1 MHFFWWR
8 VKSVERVLQSLLLL
22 ALLVSL
28 QGCGVKFVYQ
38 QIHWALPWYVDRA
51 LDLSSGQEKEFKLR
65 LSVQLRWHQQTQ
77 LPLYIKTLDEWEES
91 VLNSH
96 SASAFDRL
104 LARNQVH
111 LVSLVEHLV
120 SDLSP
125 FLLSLS
131 VKQRNTLFELIHGSN
146 QGYASRYLSAET
158 DLDQLRGED
167 VVDTV
172 RFWFGTV
179 SSAQKKEIVE
189 ALSGYVAT
197 ESIIYSKRE
206 QSLSLLQEIMTATI
220 SDVQRRERLD
230 DFLSLPWYDVTE
242 MEQKQFDHNAALS
255 ISLLEKLL
263 HSATLVQ
270 RRHAAAIVGDWAK
283 ELSQLL

>member
-8 VKSVERVLQSLLLL
+8 VKAVEKVLQSLLLL

-65 LSVQLRWHQQTQ
+65 LSAQLSWHQQTQ
-77 LPLYIKTLDEWEES
+77 LPLYIKTLNEWERS
-91 VLNSH
+91 LLNSR
-96 SASAFDRL
+96 SASVFDRL
-104 LARNQVH
+104 LSRNQVH
-111 LVSLVEHLV
+111 LVSLLEHLV

-131 VKQRNTLFELIHGSN
+131 AKQRNTLFELIHGSN

-158 DLDQLRGED
+158 DLEQLRGED

-172 RFWFGTV
+172 LFWFGSV
-179 SSAQKKEIVE
+179 SSVQKKEIIE
-189 ALSGYVAT
+189 ALSDYVAT
-197 ESIIYSKRE
+197 EPVVYLKRE
-206 QSLSLLQEIMTATI
+206 QKLSLFREIMTASI
-220 SDVQRRERLD
+220 SDVQREERLD
-230 DFLSLPWYDVTE
+230 GFLNFPWYDMTE
-242 MEQKQFDHNAALS
+242 MEQKQFDHNAVLL
-255 ISLLEKLL
+255 ISLFEKLL
-263 HSATLVQ
+263 YSATLVQ

>member
-1 MHFFWWR
+1 MYFFWWR
-8 VKSVERVLQSLLLL
+8 VKTVERVLQSLLLL

-38 QIHWALPWYVDRA
+38 QMHWALPWYVDRA
-51 LDLSSGQEKEFKLR
+51 LDLSSEQEKEFKLR
-65 LSVQLRWHQQTQ
+65 LSAQLRWHQQTQ

-91 VLNSH
+91 VLS
-96 SASAFDRL
+96 SRSVSVFDRL
-104 LARNQVH
+104 LSRNQAH

-120 SDLSP
+120 SDASP

-131 VKQRNTLFELIHGSN
+131 VRQRDTLFELIHENN
-146 QGYASRYLSAET
+146 QEYASRYLSAET
-158 DLDQLRGED
+158 NLEQLRAES
-167 VVDTV
+167 VVDAV
-172 RFWFGTV
+172 RFWFGSV
-179 SSAQKKEIVE
+179 SSDQKKETLE
-189 ALSGYVAT
+189 ALSDYVAT

-230 DFLSLPWYDVTE
+230 GFLSLPWYDVTE

-263 HSATLVQ
+263 YSATLVQ
-270 RRHAAAIVGDWAK
+270 RKHAAAIVGNWAK

>member
-131 VKQRNTLFELIHGSN
+131 VKQRNTLFELIHESN

-158 DLDQLRGED
+158 DLEQLRGED

-179 SSAQKKEIVE
+179 NSAQKKEIVE
-189 ALSGYVAT
+189 VLSGYVAT

>member
-158 DLDQLRGED
+158 DLEQLRGED

>member
-1 MHFFWWR
+1 MYFFWWR
-8 VKSVERVLQSLLLL
+8 VKTVERVLQSLLLL

-38 QIHWALPWYVDRA
+38 QVHWALPWYVDRA
-51 LDLSSGQEKEFKLR
+51 LDLSSEQEKEFKLR
-65 LSVQLRWHQQTQ
+65 LSAQLRWHQQTQ
-77 LPLYIKTLDEWEES
+77 LPLYIKTLNEWEGPL
-91 VLNSH
+91 LNRY
-96 SASAFDRL
+96 SASVFDRL
-104 LARNQVH
+104 LSRNQGH
-111 LVSLVEHLV
+111 LVSLVEHLI
-120 SDLSP
+120 SDVSP

-131 VKQRNTLFELIHGSN
+131 VRQRKALFELIHESN

-158 DLDQLRGED
+158 DLEQLRGED

-172 RFWFGTV
+172 RFWFGSV
-179 SSAQKKEIVE
+179 SSVQEKEIIE

-197 ESIIYSKRE
+197 EPIVYLKRK
-206 QSLSLLQEIMTATI
+206 QNLSLFREIMTASI

-230 DFLSLPWYDVTE
+230 GFLNLPWYDVTE
-242 MEQKQFDHNAALS
+242 MEQKQFDHNAALL

-263 HSATLVQ
+263 YSATLVQ
-270 RRHAAAIVGDWAK
+270 RRHAAAIVRDWAK